1 MKGDGIFAV
10 EQAAR
15 HKERI
20 GYLAALALVGLLCA
34 PQVAAAVEQEQDE
47 LGVDRLTPVIT
58 MRYHRGR
65 GAADKKF
72 RINRL
77 PTSPVLDG
85 RLDDSAWRS
94 AAVLVDL
101 HEVEPNEYD
110 PPSKNTRIYIGYDDH
125 ALYVAARMFE
135 DRPEDINA
143 FIMKQGAGLQDD
155 RFALMLDPFNK
166 GRGGYIFELNA
177 FGVRDDG
184 LFQNTT
190 NQNWDWQGIWQGQSR
205 IDEQG
210 WVAEM
215 RIPFK
220 TLSFDPD
227 NGTWGINF
235 ARYATRRQEKMGW
248 MSRNRTQDPSSFG
261 HVVGFQ
267 GIGQGFGLDLVP
279 GMALSRRRN
288 LLLNDSAE
296 DFEPSLDA
304 FYRISPAITA
314 AVTVN
319 TDFSGTAVDEVQ
331 VNLTRFGLFFPER
344 RDFFL
349 HDVDIFEFG
358 RIGGV
363 DEFDDPSTFARTD
376 RENGRPFFSRR
387 VGLSESGEQVGI
399 DYGGKLTGRIG
410 RWDFGVLNVR
420 QDRFGDVDRSN
431 LFVGR
436 AAMKVLKESSLG
448 VILTNGHPTANLD
461 NSLAGADFR
470 YLNTRLPNGRTIE
483 GAAWYQQ
490 SDTEG
495 LTGRDAAYGASLQLA
510 NTEFWRGAVGYK
522 VLEENF
528 NPALG
533 FVDRVGVRNYSLEL
547 GYRHRP
553 SNHFL
558 RSIYAGVDAQRFER
572 LGGGLQSQSLN
583 FRLLELE
590 NHAGD
595 SLQLSTIQGKENVAE
610 PFAIHRDIIVPPGT
624 YNNDDIGL
632 YLESGPQRPLSAGL
646 GLYGGSF
653 YGGDILTW
661 ELFASWR
668 PTPRYEFGLNAEVN
682 HADLPQG
689 KFITRLFRLR
699 GDVAFSSTWSWENF
713 AQYDNVSNTLGWN
726 STLRWLPEA
735 GRELVLVF
743 NYGAEDFDENRR
755 FNTASTD
762 FTFKISHTF
771 RF

>member
-1 MKGDGIFAV
+1 MQ
-10 EQAAR
+10 QAAR
-15 HKERI
+15 PSELT
-20 GYLAALALVGLLCA
+20 GALAALAVLGLFGA
-34 PQVAAAVEQEQDE
+34 PGIPLAAAAQGE
-47 LGVDRLTPVIT
+47 LAEDRLTPVIT
-58 MRYHRGR
+58 MRYRRGR
-65 GAADKKF
+65 GAADKRF
-72 RINRL
+72 NISRL
-77 PTSPVLDG
+77 PTQPVLDG
-85 RLDDSAWRS
+85 KLDDPAWRS
-94 AAVLVDL
+94 AAVLADL
-101 HEVEPNEYD
+101 HEVNPDEYD

-135 DRPEDINA
+135 DRPEDVNA
-143 FIMKQGAGLQDD
+143 FIMKQGAALDDD
-155 RFALMLDPFNK
+155 RFVLMLDPFNK
-166 GRGGYIFELNA
+166 GRSGYIFELNA

-184 LFQNTT
+184 LFQDTT
-190 NQNWDWQGIWQGQSR
+190 NQNWDWEGIWQGQSR

-220 TLSFDPD
+220 TLSFDPNND
-227 NGTWGINF
+227 TWGINF
-235 ARYATRRQEKMGW
+235 ARFATRQQEQMGW
-248 MSRNRTQDPSSFG
+248 MSRNRSQDPSSFG
-261 HVVGFQ
+261 HAKGFK
-267 GIGQGFGLDLVP
+267 GLSQGFGLDLVP
-279 GMALSRRRN
+279 GMALSRRRDF
-288 LLLNDSAE
+288 LPQDTTE

-304 FYRISPAITA
+304 FYRISPAVTA
-314 AVTVN
+314 AITVN

-331 VNLTRFGLFFPER
+331 VNLSRFGLFFPER

-363 DEFDDPSTFARTD
+363 DEFDDPSTFGRVD
-376 RENGRPFFSRR
+376 RENGRPFFSRK
-387 VGLSESGEQVGI
+387 VGLSESGEEVGI
-399 DYGGKLTGRIG
+399 NYGGKLTGRIG

-420 QDRFGDVDRSN
+420 QDQFRDVDHSN

-461 NSLAGADFR
+461 NSLVGADFR
-470 YLNTRLPNGRTIE
+470 YLNTRLADGRTLE

-495 LTGRDAAYGASLQLA
+495 LSGKDAAYGLSLNMA

-533 FVDRVGVRNYSLEL
+533 FIDRTGVRNYSLEL

-553 SNHFL
+553 GNHFI

-572 LGGGLQSQSLN
+572 LAGGLQSQSIN

-595 SLQLSTIQGKENVAE
+595 NFALSAIQGKENVTE
-610 PFAIHRDIIVPPGT
+610 PFAIHKDIIVPSGS

-632 YLESGPQRPLSAGL
+632 YLDSGKQRRLAGGL
-646 GLYGGSF
+646 GLYGGKF

-661 ELFASWR
+661 ELSSSWR
-668 PTPRYEFGLNAEVN
+668 PTPRYEFGLTAEVN
-682 HADLPQG
+682 HVDLPQG
-689 KFITRLFRLR
+689 KFITRLFRFR
-699 GDVAFSSTWSWENF
+699 GDIAFSSTWSWENF
-713 AQYDNVSNTLGWN
+713 VQYDNVSNTLGWN
-726 STLRWLPEA
+726 STVRWLPEA
-735 GRELVLVF
+735 GREMVLVI
-743 NYGAEDFDENRR
+743 NYGAEDFNENRR
-755 FNTASTD
+755 FNTAVTD

>member
-1 MKGDGIFAV
+1 MNWRNKW
-10 EQAAR
+10 
-15 HKERI
+15 I
-20 GYLAALALVGLLCA
+20 GGLAALAFVGLSGVSPTPL
-34 PQVAAAVEQEQDE
+34 AAEQEQGE
-47 LGVDRLTPVIT
+47 PGAERPTPVT
-58 MRYHRGR
+58 TLRYRLGR
-65 GAADKKF
+65 GAADKRF
-72 RINRL
+72 SIHRL
-77 PTSPVLDG
+77 PTPPVLDG
-85 RLDDSAWRS
+85 KLDDPAWRS
-94 AAVLVDL
+94 AAMLTDL
-101 HEVEPNEYD
+101 HEVDPDEYG

-143 FIMKQGAGLQDD
+143 FVMRQGSALDDD
-155 RFALMLDPFNK
+155 RFVLMLDPFNK

-190 NQNWDWQGIWQGQSR
+190 NQNWDWEGVWQGRSR

-210 WVAEM
+210 WAAEM

-227 NGTWGINF
+227 NDTWGINF
-235 ARYATRRQEKMGW
+235 ARYATRQRERMGW

-261 HVVGFQ
+261 HAVGFQ
-267 GIGQGFGLDLVP
+267 GISQGFGLDLVP
-279 GMALSRRRN
+279 GMALSRSRN
-288 LLLNDSAE
+288 LLLGDSAD

-363 DEFDDPSTFARTD
+363 DEFDEPSTFSRTD

-387 VGLSESGEQVGI
+387 VGLSESGVPVGI

-420 QDRFGDVDRSN
+420 QDRFGAVDPSN

-436 AAMKVLKESSLG
+436 AAMKVLNESSLG

-461 NSLAGADFR
+461 NSLVGADFR

-495 LTGRDAAYGASLQLA
+495 LAGKDAAYGFSLNLAS
-510 NTEFWRGAVGYK
+510 TEFWRGALGYK

-533 FVDRVGVRNYSLEL
+533 FVDRVGVRDYSLEL

-553 SNHFL
+553 GNHFI

-590 NHAGD
+590 NQAGD
-595 SLQLSTIQGKENVAE
+595 SFQLSTIQGKENVAA
-610 PFAIHRDIIVPPGT
+610 PFAIHKDIVVPPGL

-632 YLESGPQRPLSAGL
+632 YLESGSQRPFSAGL
-646 GLYGGSF
+646 GVYGGGF

-661 ELFASWR
+661 ELFTSWR
-668 PTPRYEFGLNAEVN
+668 PTPRYELGLNAEVN
-682 HADLPQG
+682 HVDLSQG

-699 GDVAFSSTWSWENF
+699 GDIAFSSTWSWENF

-726 STLRWLPEA
+726 STLRWQPEA

-755 FNTASTD
+755 FSTASTD
-762 FTFKISHTF
+762 LTFKISHTF

>member
-1 MKGDGIFAV
+1 M

-15 HKERI
+15 HNERI

-34 PQVAAAVEQEQDE
+34 PQIAAAAEQEQDE

-77 PTSPVLDG
+77 PVPPVLDG
-85 RLDDSAWRS
+85 RLDDPAWRS

-190 NQNWDWQGIWQGQSR
+190 NQNWDWEGIWQGHSR
-205 IDEQG
+205 IDELG

-235 ARYATRRQEKMGW
+235 ARYATRRQETMGW
-248 MSRNRTQDPSSFG
+248 MSRNRSQDPSSFG
-261 HVVGFQ
+261 HAVGFQ
-267 GIGQGFGLDLVP
+267 DIGQGFGLDLVP

-448 VILTNGHPTANLD
+448 VILTNGHPIANLD

-495 LTGRDAAYGASLQLA
+495 LTGKDAAYGASLQLA

-632 YLESGPQRPLSAGL
+632 YLESGPQRPVSAGL

-661 ELFASWR
+661 QLFASWR

>member
-1 MKGDGIFAV
+1 MG
-10 EQAAR
+10 QAAR
-15 HKERI
+15 RNERV
-20 GYLAALALVGLLCA
+20 GVSAALAFLGLLWA
-34 PQVAAAVEQEQDE
+34 PNISDAAEDGRLE
-47 LGVDRLTPVIT
+47 LGPERPTPVTT
-58 MRYHRGR
+58 MRYHRG
-65 GAADKKF
+65 GGPADKEF

-77 PTSPVLDG
+77 PVPPVLDG
-85 RLDDSAWRS
+85 KLDDPAWR
-94 AAVLVDL
+94 AASVLVDL
-101 HEVEPNEYD
+101 HEVDPDEYS
-110 PPSKNTRIYIGYDDH
+110 PPSKNTRIHIGYDDH

-143 FIMKQGAGLQDD
+143 FIMKQGAPLDDD

-190 NQNWDWQGIWQGQSR
+190 DQNWDWTGIWQGHAH

-210 WVAEM
+210 WTAEL

-220 TLSFDPD
+220 TLSFNPENDV
-227 NGTWGINF
+227 WGVNF
-235 ARYATRRQEKMGW
+235 ARYATRRQETMGW
-248 MSRNRTQDPSSFG
+248 MSRNRSQDPSSFG
-261 HVVGFQ
+261 HAAGLQ
-267 GIGQGFGLDLVP
+267 GISQGFGLDVVP
-279 GMALSRRRN
+279 GLSLSRRRD
-288 LLLNDSAE
+288 LLRNDSAD

-363 DEFDDPSTFARTD
+363 DEFDDPSTFDRVD
-376 RENGRPFFSRR
+376 RENGRPFFSRK
-387 VGLSESGEQVGI
+387 VGLSESGEEVGI
-399 DYGGKLTGRIG
+399 NYGGKLTGRIG

-420 QDRFGDVDRSN
+420 QDRFGAVDPSH

-436 AAMKVLKESSLG
+436 AAMKVLRESSLG
-448 VILTNGHPTANLD
+448 VILTNGHPTANL
-461 NSLAGADFR
+461 NNTLVGADFR
-470 YLNTRLPNGRTIE
+470 YLNTRLPNGRTLE

-490 SDTEG
+490 SSTAG
-495 LTGRDAAYGASLQLA
+495 LAGKEAAYGLSLDLVS
-510 NTEFWRGAVGYK
+510 TEFWRGALGYK

-533 FVDRVGVRNYSLEL
+533 FVDRAGVRNYSLEL
-547 GYRHRP
+547 GFRHRP
-553 SNHFL
+553 SNRFI
-558 RSIYAGVDAQRFER
+558 RSIYAGLDAQRFER
-572 LGGGLQSQSLN
+572 LTGGLQSQSLT

-595 SLQLSTIQGKENVAE
+595 RFDLSTIQAKENVAE
-610 PFAIHRDIIVPPGT
+610 PFEIHENVVVPPGT
-624 YNNDDIGL
+624 YDNDDIGL
-632 YLESGPQRPLSAGL
+632 YLEGGGQRRLSGSL
-646 GLYGGSF
+646 GLYGGKF
-653 YGGDILTW
+653 YGGNILTW
-661 ELFASWR
+661 ELSSSWR
-668 PTPRYEFGLNAEVN
+668 PTPRYEFGLDAEVN
-682 HADLPQG
+682 HVDLPQG
-689 KFITRLFRLR
+689 KFVTRLFRLR
-699 GDVAFSSTWSWENF
+699 ADVAFSSTWSWENF

-735 GRELVLVF
+735 GREMVLVF
-743 NYGAEDFDENRR
+743 NYGAEDFNENRR
-755 FNTASTD
+755 FNTAATD
-762 FTFKISHTF
+762 LTFKISHTF

>member
-1 MKGDGIFAV
+1 MNWRDSRLGG
-10 EQAAR
+10 
-15 HKERI
+15 
-20 GYLAALALVGLLCA
+20 LAALAFVGLSGFPPVPL
-34 PQVAAAVEQEQDE
+34 AAEQERGEPGAERPTQ
-47 LGVDRLTPVIT
+47 VIT
-58 MRYHRGR
+58 LRYRRGR
-65 GAADKKF
+65 GAADKTF

-77 PTSPVLDG
+77 PQPPVLDG
-85 RLDDSAWRS
+85 RLDDPAWRS
-94 AAVLVDL
+94 AAVLTDL
-101 HEVEPNEYD
+101 HEVDPDEYE

-135 DRPEDINA
+135 DSPKDINA
-143 FIMKQGAGLQDD
+143 TIMKQGSILDDD

-190 NQNWDWQGIWQGQSR
+190 GQNWDWDGIWQGRSS
-205 IDEQG
+205 IDDQG
-210 WVAEM
+210 WATEM

-220 TLSFDPD
+220 TLSFDLD
-227 NGTWGINF
+227 NEAWGINF
-235 ARYATRRQEKMGW
+235 ARYATRQQETMGW
-248 MSRNRTQDPSSFG
+248 MSRNRSQDPSSFG
-261 HVVGFQ
+261 HAVGFQ
-267 GIGQGFGLDLVP
+267 GISQGFGLDLVP
-279 GMALSRRRN
+279 GMALSRSRN
-288 LLLNDSAE
+288 LAPKDSAY

-358 RIGGV
+358 RIGGLSS
-363 DEFDDPSTFARTD
+363 FDDPSTFARTD

-387 VGLSESGEQVGI
+387 VGLSESGTPVGI

-420 QDRFGDVDRSN
+420 QDRFGEIERSN

-436 AAMKVLKESSLG
+436 AAMRVLRESSLG
-448 VILTNGHPTANLD
+448 LVLTNGHPTANLD

-495 LTGRDAAYGASLQLA
+495 LAGKDAAYGFSL
-510 NTEFWRGAVGYK
+510 NFVNKEFWRGAVGYK

-553 SNHFL
+553 ANHFI
-558 RSIYAGVDAQRFER
+558 RSIYAGLDVLRFER
-572 LGGGLQSQSLN
+572 LSGGLQSQSLN

-590 NHAGD
+590 NQAGD
-595 SLQLSTIQGKENVAE
+595 SFQLNTVQGKENVAA
-610 PFAIHRDIIVPPGT
+610 PFAIHKDIIVPPGL

-632 YLESGPQRPLSAGL
+632 YLQSGSQRPLSANL
-646 GLYGGSF
+646 SVYGGSF
-653 YGGDILTW
+653 YGGDILAW
-661 ELFASWR
+661 ELSANWR
-668 PTPRYEFGLNAEVN
+668 PTPRYRLELSAEVN
-682 HADLPQG
+682 HVDLSQG

-699 GDVAFSSTWSWENF
+699 GDIAFSSTWSWENF
-713 AQYDNVSNTLGWN
+713 AQYDNVSNSLGWN

-762 FTFKISHTF
+762 LTFKISHTF

>member
-1 MKGDGIFAV
+1 M
-10 EQAAR
+10 
-15 HKERI
+15 
-20 GYLAALALVGLLCA
+20 
-34 PQVAAAVEQEQDE
+34 
-47 LGVDRLTPVIT
+47 
-58 MRYHRGR
+58 
-65 GAADKKF
+65 
-72 RINRL
+72 
-77 PTSPVLDG
+77 TS
-85 RLDDSAWRS
+85 
-94 AAVLVDL
+94 
-101 HEVEPNEYD
+101 
-110 PPSKNTRIYIGYDDH
+110 I
-125 ALYVAARMFE
+125 
-135 DRPEDINA
+135 
-143 FIMKQGAGLQDD
+143 
-155 RFALMLDPFNK
+155 
-166 GRGGYIFELNA
+166 
-177 FGVRDDG
+177 
-184 LFQNTT
+184 
-190 NQNWDWQGIWQGQSR
+190 
-205 IDEQG
+205 
-210 WVAEM
+210 
-215 RIPFK
+215 
-220 TLSFDPD
+220 
-227 NGTWGINF
+227 
-235 ARYATRRQEKMGW
+235 
-248 MSRNRTQDPSSFG
+248 SS
-261 HVVGFQ
+261 
-267 GIGQGFGLDLVP
+267 
-279 GMALSRRRN
+279 S
-288 LLLNDSAE
+288 S
-296 DFEPSLDA
+296 
-304 FYRISPAITA
+304 
-314 AVTVN
+314 
-319 TDFSGTAVDEVQ
+319 
-331 VNLTRFGLFFPER
+331 
-344 RDFFL
+344 
-349 HDVDIFEFG
+349 

-495 LTGRDAAYGASLQLA
+495 LTGKDAAYGASLHLA

-653 YGGDILTW
+653 YGGDILT
-661 ELFASWR
+661 LGAVR
-668 PTPRYEFGLNAEVN
+668 QLAADAPLRIRAECGGQPCGSAAGEV
-682 HADLPQG
+682 HHPVVQAQG
-689 KFITRLFRLR
+689 RRRVLLH
-699 GDVAFSSTWSWENF
+699 
-713 AQYDNVSNTLGWN
+713 
-726 STLRWLPEA
+726 
-735 GRELVLVF
+735 LVLGELRPIRQRIQHAGLEQHV
-743 NYGAEDFDENRR
+743 AL
-755 FNTASTD
+755 AA
-762 FTFKISHTF
+762 
-771 RF
+771 